1 VIGKGTL
8 EDEKG
13 LEKQRQGIC
22 ERKMKETFI
31 TLSKS
36 SITDSLAVLI

>member
-13 LEKQRQGIC
+13 LEKQGQRIS
-22 ERKMKETFI
+22 ERKIERIFYYFVKI
-31 TLSKS
+31 P
-36 SITDSLAVLI
+36 ITDSLAVLI